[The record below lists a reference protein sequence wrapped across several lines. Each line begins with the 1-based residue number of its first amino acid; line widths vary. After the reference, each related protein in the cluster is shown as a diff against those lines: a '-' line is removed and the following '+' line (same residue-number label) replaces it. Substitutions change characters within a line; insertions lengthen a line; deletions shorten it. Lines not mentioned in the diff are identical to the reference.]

1 MEQTLQV
8 KQVLLA
14 TAMGQGRILF
24 AEASEPAEEMGIAAQ
39 L

>member
-1 MEQTLQV
+1 MEQALQV
-8 KQVLLA
+8 EQVLLA

-24 AEASEPAEEMGIAAQ
+24 AEAAEPAEQMGIAAQ